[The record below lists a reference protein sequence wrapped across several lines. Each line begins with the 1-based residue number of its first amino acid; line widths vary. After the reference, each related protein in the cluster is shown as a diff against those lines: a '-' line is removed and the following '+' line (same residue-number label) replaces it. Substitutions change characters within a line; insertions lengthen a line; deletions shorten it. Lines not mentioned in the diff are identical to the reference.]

1 MIDAAGVFTDSLTPV
16 LKPVVRSLT
25 MMPISPG
32 ARVENRL
39 SGPGIAVAPTPA
51 RVAQEKA
58 SASVAQPDRGL
69 ERFAHRSPW
78 TSSPQIV
85 LFARR

>member
-1 MIDAAGVFTDSLTPV
+1 VSSPLGRTVKKPKLDEIAARIFELGLVSRQTRRIRARKKKKRLHLSLN
-16 LKPVVRSLT
+16 
-25 MMPISPG
+25 PI
-32 ARVENRL
+32 RR
-39 SGPGIAVAPTPA
+39 
-51 RVAQEKA
+51 
-58 SASVAQPDRGL
+58 L